1 MYTKFKKTISNYHNI
16 KYSFTHR
23 FYEEARRVCSDK
35 QMRIGGNNVEELD
48 AYLIFENHVI
58 ALNVV
63 NIFVNVI
70 LSISRHNTTTNTD
83 YEVRVLLIL
92 LVS

>member
-1 MYTKFKKTISNYHNI
+1 
-16 KYSFTHR
+16 
-23 FYEEARRVCSDK
+23 
-35 QMRIGGNNVEELD
+35 MRIGGNNVEELD

-92 LVS
+92 VVS